1 VLEIAEAE
9 SQRKLYIFFGDSH
22 YATALSNYTWL
33 AFILKSVKAGP
44 QQVLLTVCFA
54 SALYN
59 NNCMAFVL
67 TSFLKESQR
76 VLLVVCFASALY
88 NNNCLAFILTSY
100 LKSVAAGPQRLQL
113 TMKKAKRAQSG
124 GTKRLLRFLKNFHP
138 LRPRFGPF

>member
-33 AFILKSVKAGP
+33 AFILNSDLKSVKAGP
-44 QQVLLTVCFA
+44 QRVLLT
-54 SALYN
+54 
-59 NNCMAFVL
+59 
-67 TSFLKESQR
+67 
-76 VLLVVCFASALY
+76 VCFASALY

-113 TMKKAKRAQSG
+113 TVKKAKRGQSG
-124 GTKRLLRFLKNFHP
+124 GTKRLLCFLKNFHP
-138 LRPRFGPF
+138 LRPRFGPFRRF

>member
-33 AFILKSVKAGP
+33 AFILNSDLKSVKAGP
-44 QQVLLTVCFA
+44 QRVLLT
-54 SALYN
+54 
-59 NNCMAFVL
+59 
-67 TSFLKESQR
+67 
-76 VLLVVCFASALY
+76 VCFASALY

-113 TMKKAKRAQSG
+113 TVKKAKRGQSG

-138 LRPRFGPF
+138 LRPRFGPFRRF